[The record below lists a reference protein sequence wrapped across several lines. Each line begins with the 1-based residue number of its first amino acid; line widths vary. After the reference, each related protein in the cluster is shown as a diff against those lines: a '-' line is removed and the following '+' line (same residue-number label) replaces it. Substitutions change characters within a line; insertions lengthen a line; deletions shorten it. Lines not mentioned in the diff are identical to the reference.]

1 MWFTNNQYNMYQK
14 ICVSVTKLYRSKRLR
29 LFIRLISDVM
39 FTYACQQ
46 FFKWPSCEYDTVFVK
61 VPNLNLNIT
70 WLLTNNNT
78 WQWCDTALST
88 RVTRNYTIL
97 PNKILGSV
105 SRQWPWHWNTPE
117 VLKVKNHHTGIINCR
132 KSDSY

>member
-14 ICVSVTKLYRSKRLR
+14 ICVSVTKLYWSKRLR
-29 LFIRLISDVM
+29 LFIRLILDVM

-97 PNKILGSV
+97 PNKMLGSV
-105 SRQWPWHWNTPE
+105 SHQWPWHWNKPH
-117 VLKVKNHHTGIINCR
+117 VLKVKNHHTRIINCR
-132 KSDSY
+132 KSNCY